1 MSEIAQIVL
10 PPSAIEVAKKQRA
23 LGVVLAISRA
33 TNTLTLVRGPL
44 LHDAEDFSPQAAR
57 ERFAALFLAAAVLY
71 EALNS
76 AEELGSDFV
85 GKAWFD
91 EGFGRL
97 LADRAV
103 SAFREGTL
111 QRFRHKGVFHCDAG
125 FFRKA
130 VSRLPVEEHVVGIH
144 ASTTVADTYV
154 SLSDD
159 LLFDHLM
166 GPFATDADKVLA
178 WEAFMESLTDLM
190 NEFLKAS
197 HRLIPAVLGDLG
209 AFRRASV

>member
-1 MSEIAQIVL
+1 ML
-10 PPSAIEVAKKQRA
+10 PPAAIDIAKKQRA
-23 LGVVLAISRA
+23 LGAVLAISRA
-33 TNTLTLVRGPL
+33 TNSLTLVRGPL
-44 LHDAEDFSPQAAR
+44 LHDADDFSPQAAR

-76 AEELGSDFV
+76 AEELGDAYA
-85 GKAWFD
+85 GKASFD

-97 LADRAV
+97 LADEKV
-103 SAFREGTL
+103 STFRERTL
-111 QRFRHKGVFHCDAG
+111 QRFRHKGVFHYDAG

-130 VSRLPVEEHVVGIH
+130 ISRLHLEEHIVGIH
-144 ASTTVADTYV
+144 ASTTVADTYI

-166 GPFATDADKVLA
+166 GPFSTDADKVSA
-178 WEAFMESLTDLM
+178 WEAFMEELTDLM

-197 HRLIPAVLGDLG
+197 HRLVSMVLGELG
-209 AFRRASV
+209 AFRRPSV